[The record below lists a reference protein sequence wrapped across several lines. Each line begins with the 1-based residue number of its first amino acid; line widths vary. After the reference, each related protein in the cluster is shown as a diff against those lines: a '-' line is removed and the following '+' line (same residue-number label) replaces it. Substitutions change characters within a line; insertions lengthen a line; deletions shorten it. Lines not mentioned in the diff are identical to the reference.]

1 MDREA
6 VYQLGLLQHPPLESM
21 VKRVKRGGELA
32 SWGLNAFEAPDSG
45 SSMALDDDSAFRE
58 IPPKGVIGAVCGPVM
73 WATDNLASLE
83 ILVDQV
89 SHTYPFKHHA
99 ASFMSLCRSA
109 FECSAQT
116 IWILAPEARDKRRS
130 RAAGMS
136 VNNLGAAKRYFD
148 SDFTL
153 ATAAGRAGSRVESD
167 EVAGWITGLRKLEP
181 ESANYS
187 KMVKVAAAWIEAS
200 EPPHL
205 SEEFG
210 EKPVA
215 ELIEQQYTLCSS
227 FTHGHTWPAL
237 IAAGKPSAMFAMMA
251 DSAAVAV
258 YVTECAIA
266 LFEAQASKSGG
277 SRTRHYPP
285 RLQSTIEKWATPYS
299 T

>member
-6 VYQLGLLQHPPLESM
+6 AYQLGLLQHPPLKSVIE
-21 VKRVKRGGELA
+21 RVKRGAELA

-45 SSMALDDDSAFRE
+45 SSMALDDDTALRE
-58 IPPKGVIGAVCGPVM
+58 IPPKGVIGAACGPVM

-89 SHTYPFKHHA
+89 SHTYPFTHHA

-116 IWILAPEARDKRRS
+116 IWILASEARDKRRS

-148 SDFTL
+148 SEFTL
-153 ATAAGRAGSRVESD
+153 ATTAGGAGSRVESD
-167 EVAGWITGLRKLEP
+167 EVAGWITGLRKLEL

-210 EKPVA
+210 EKPA
-215 ELIEQQYTLCSS
+215 
-227 FTHGHTWPAL
+227 PN
-237 IAAGKPSAMFAMMA
+237 
-251 DSAAVAV
+251 
-258 YVTECAIA
+258 
-266 LFEAQASKSGG
+266 
-277 SRTRHYPP
+277 
-285 RLQSTIEKWATPYS
+285 
-299 T
+299 